1 MKVFWKKVKNGACLK
16 FKSECLKFYK
26 DRTFKEVC
34 ASFNVLKFKCISIVF
49 AQPGNLILTLYKD
62 LKPGH
67 KHAFNL
73 QPISIVPPSM

>member
-1 MKVFWKKVKNGACLK
+1 MFKITYLSQSVWNFIRTEHLKKYVQ
-16 FKSECLKFYK
+16 
-26 DRTFKEVC
+26 
-34 ASFNVLKFKCISIVF
+34 ASKCISIVF

>member
-1 MKVFWKKVKNGACLK
+1 M
-16 FKSECLKFYK
+16 FKITHLSQSVWNFI
-26 DRTFKEVC
+26 RTEHLIKEVC